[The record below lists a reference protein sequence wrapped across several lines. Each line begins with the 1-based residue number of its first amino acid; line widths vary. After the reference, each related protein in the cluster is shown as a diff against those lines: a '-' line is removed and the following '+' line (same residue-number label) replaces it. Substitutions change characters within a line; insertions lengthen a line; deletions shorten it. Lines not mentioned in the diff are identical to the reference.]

1 MFVPIE
7 AALLIALNKH
17 KKLYLDAFDKNVVL
31 VSTSTL
37 LATLSTISSI
47 WKQEEQKENV
57 MEIARQA
64 GALYDKFEGFVSD
77 LMGVGKKLD
86 AAKTDYSSA
95 MNKLVEGRGNLI
107 NSVEKIKKLGIK
119 TKKSLPESI
128 IKRSKNT

>member
-1 MFVPIE
+1 
-7 AALLIALNKH
+7 
-17 KKLYLDAFDKNVVL
+17 
-31 VSTSTL
+31 
-37 LATLSTISSI
+37 
-47 WKQEEQKENV
+47 

>member
-1 MFVPIE
+1 M
-7 AALLIALNKH
+7 
-17 KKLYLDAFDKNVVL
+17 VL

-47 WKQEEQKENV
+47 WKQEEQKKNV